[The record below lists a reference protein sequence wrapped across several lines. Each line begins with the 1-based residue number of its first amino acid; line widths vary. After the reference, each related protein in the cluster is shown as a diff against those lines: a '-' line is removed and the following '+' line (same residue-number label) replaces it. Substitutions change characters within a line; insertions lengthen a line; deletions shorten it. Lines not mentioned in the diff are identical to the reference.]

1 MLELSGFPLSE
12 ETITLQ
18 PEFLMDIM
26 NLNEE
31 VADADQNE
39 IKILEAQ
46 VQETLD
52 DYILTVDILLTNDEY
67 ESAREQVA
75 KMKYYS
81 NVLDK
86 IYEKQSDF
94 GIYWHSF

>member
-1 MLELSGFPLSE
+1 M
-12 ETITLQ
+12 
-18 PEFLMDIM
+18 
-26 NLNEE
+26 
-31 VADADQNE
+31 ADADQNE

-94 GIYWHSF
+94 GIY